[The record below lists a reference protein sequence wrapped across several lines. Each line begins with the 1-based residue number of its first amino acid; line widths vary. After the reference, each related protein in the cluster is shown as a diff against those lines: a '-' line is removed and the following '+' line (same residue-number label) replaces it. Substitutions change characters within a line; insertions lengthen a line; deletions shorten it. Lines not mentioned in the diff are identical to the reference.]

1 MASHGSA
8 WPSLII
14 SRRPFASAR
23 STTRRPRSGQ
33 PPHELDR
40 GREEPRMRRLA
51 DQRAFRQRLWKVV
64 GWDEEL
70 RVAEVLDRADSDD
83 HLLAG
88 AFGALDLPIKVRWIE
103 HIGRR
108 LHPGPERREADHLEG
123 MLEQRRQGRAR
134 VQSEA
139 LRLERA
145 EADA

>member
-1 MASHGSA
+1 
-8 WPSLII
+8 
-14 SRRPFASAR
+14 
-23 STTRRPRSGQ
+23 
-33 PPHELDR
+33 
-40 GREEPRMRRLA
+40 MRRLA
-51 DQRAFRQRLWKVV
+51 EQRAFRQRLWKVV
-64 GWDEEL
+64 RWDEEL

-145 EADA
+145 EADANASRAAPFHWNGAPASGQRPFSSSDLEAHGDQTVYWRGASPR